1 MLFLKGIGKSFLR
14 LVYIVGAIE
23 TFSWLY
29 DEDQVVHEFTRN
41 NKGLVSLILVV
52 YLIYDYLIYEIIQS
66 DYENEY
72 ESKINGKSGGV

>member
-1 MLFLKGIGKSFLR
+1 MFLKGIGKSFLR